1 MKLEKGAFFLLILSA
16 LLGFWMGQ
24 NKKEEI
30 KIAQIEGI
38 APNRSYPLLENKSF
52 AVILYAHNSSL
63 WCERALSSIFEQE
76 HEACRVIFVD
86 DASSDHTLEK
96 AKQFAVGNQLEKKV
110 SWIENK
116 SKIGPVASIYLA
128 LDQCLDEE
136 IVLPLDAT
144 DWFCHR
150 WVLTKLNLAYQNPDV
165 WLALGE
171 TIDYPSY
178 ARSDPKDPKFLTFYA
193 ALFKKI
199 ELTDLFQEGRFSQSK
214 KVYYSPLLQLSG
226 GRVRPFSEPLV
237 FSNKAY
243 RSN

>member
-1 MKLEKGAFFLLILSA
+1 MKLEKGAIFFLILSA

-24 NKKEEI
+24 DEKQE
-30 KIAQIEGI
+30 IAQVAGI
-38 APNRSYPLLENKSF
+38 DPNLSHPLRENKSF
-52 AVILYAHNSSL
+52 AIILYAHNSSL

-76 HEACRVIFVD
+76 HELYRVIFVD

-96 AKQFAVGNQLEKKV
+96 AKQFVVDNQLEKKV
-110 SWIENK
+110 AWIENK
-116 SKIGPVASIYLA
+116 SKIGSVASVYLA
-128 LDQCLDEE
+128 LDQCLDGEV
-136 IVLPLDAT
+136 VLPLDAT

-178 ARSDPKDPKFLTFYA
+178 APSDPKSPKFLTFYA

-199 ELTDLFQEGRFSQSK
+199 KLADLFQDGRFSQSK
-214 KVYYSPLLQLSG
+214 KVYYAPLLQLSG
-226 GRVRPFSEPLV
+226 GRVRSFPEPLV
-237 FSNKAY
+237 FLNKAT
-243 RSN
+243 RNSN